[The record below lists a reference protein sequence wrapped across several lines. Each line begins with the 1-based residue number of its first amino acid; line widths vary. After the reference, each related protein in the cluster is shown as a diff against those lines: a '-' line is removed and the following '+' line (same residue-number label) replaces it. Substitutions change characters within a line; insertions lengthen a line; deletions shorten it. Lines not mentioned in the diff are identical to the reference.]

1 MRLIDA
7 DALESKKKTIYMEH
21 ENVSIP
27 TRVISIADLHLA
39 PTIDAEPVRRGRW
52 TEDGLCENCGFDALF
67 FMDSHIQVRTHYCP
81 NCGAKM
87 DAGVEG

>member
-7 DALESKKKTIYMEH
+7 DMLESKQKTIYMQH
-21 ENVSIP
+21 ENVTIP

-39 PTIDAEPVRRGRW
+39 PTVDAEPVRHSRW
-52 TEDGLCENCGFDALF
+52 TEDGVCMNCGMDALC
-67 FMDSHIQVRTHYCP
+67 FMDSHIQLRTDFCP

-87 DAGVEG
+87 DAEVEG